1 MRREGNNRY
10 MGLTIQAVRSGDW
23 KLLKNSPMGPF
34 ELYNLKADP
43 KERNNLA
50 AKQRG
55 LYNKLAV
62 KLRAQ
67 IQRSGAVPW
76 QKP

>member
-1 MRREGNNRY
+1 M
-10 MGLTIQAVRSGDW
+10 TIHAVRSGDW
-23 KLLKNSPMGPF
+23 KLLKNLPVGPF

-43 KERNNLA
+43 REQHNLA
-50 AKQRG
+50 AKRRG

-67 IQRSGAVPW
+67 IQRGGAVPW